1 MQPWKTREELEHQVV
16 TLTGQGLSRRA
27 TARTLK
33 VSRNT
38 VRKILTVHGKARQQA
53 SSVLAAPPER
63 APRPSKLDAFKG
75 KISELLARMPE
86 MTAQRIF
93 EELRAHDYGGGY
105 TAVKE
110 HVREIRPKALPQP
123 SLPTPIHGPGEM
135 AESDWSPYAIDF
147 LNGEHALVQIF
158 SYILNWSTRKYFG
171 VYERSDLFAL
181 MDGHTA
187 TFNRFGGAARKC
199 KYDCQKAV
207 VLGWEGQQPLY
218 NPRFLAFAT
227 YYEFR
232 PQACRPGHPNDKPKV
247 ERGFWEFERS
257 FLNGRRFRDM
267 ADLLQQLSVWLD
279 STADT
284 RVHRKLKRSSLEAFA
299 EEKPHLVPL
308 PAHPYDTARVV
319 YRVCSID
326 GFVSFNGN
334 RYAVPYE
341 QVTDLLPLR
350 ITQRE
355 LFIYS
360 ADLSQVARHEL
371 APRGAGLDVPPGGH
385 LPASHRGGADLEQ
398 LEQAFRGLGDEGE
411 RFFTGLRTSQGR
423 AAGHHARQILLLRE
437 SFTTADLCAALGHAR
452 SFGAFEHRSIER
464 ILAVRAKPRRL
475 AEYVV
480 EEFARK
486 LDEPGPDS
494 HLRDLDEYDSL
505 PITARP
511 KEDSCPDAS
520 NPQQPTTPSSG
531 SGDTS
536 SSSG

>member
-1 MQPWKTREELEHQVV
+1 MQPWKTREELEHQVII
-16 TLTGQGLSRRA
+16 LSGQGLSRRA
-27 TARTLK
+27 VARALK
-33 VSRNT
+33 ISRNT
-38 VRKILTVHGKARQQA
+38 VRKILGAHGKARQEA
-53 SSVLAAPPER
+53 PRALAVPER
-63 APRPSKLDAFKG
+63 APRPSKLDAFKE
-75 KISELLARMPE
+75 KIAELLARMPE
-86 MTAQRIF
+86 MTAQRVF
-93 EELRAHDYGGGY
+93 EELRSHEYDGGY

-110 HVREIRPKALPQP
+110 HVRRVRPKAPPQP
-123 SLPTPIHGPGEM
+123 SLPTPVHGPGEM
-135 AESDWSPYAIDF
+135 AESDWSPYTIDF
-147 LNGEHALVQIF
+147 LNGERVTVQAF
-158 SYILNWSTRKYFG
+158 SYLLTWSTRKYFG

-187 TFNRFGGAARKC
+187 AFNRFGGAARAC
-199 KYDCQKAV
+199 KYDGQKAV

-232 PQACRPGHPNDKPKV
+232 LQACRPGHPNDKPKV

-267 ADLLQQLSVWLD
+267 ADLRQQLSSWLD

-284 RVHRKLKRSSLEAFA
+284 RVHKRLKRSSLEAFA

-326 GFVSFNGN
+326 GFVSFDGN

-341 QVTDLLPLR
+341 HVTDILPLR
-350 ITQRE
+350 VTQRE

-360 ADLSQVARHEL
+360 ADLRRIACYEL

-385 LPASHRGGADLEQ
+385 LPPSHRGGADLDQ
-398 LEQAFRGLGDEGE
+398 LARAFPDLGEEGE

-423 AAGHHARQILLLRE
+423 AAGYHARQILLLRE
-437 SFTTADLCAALGHAR
+437 SFTTTDLCAALAHACA
-452 SFGAFEHRSIER
+452 FGAFEHRSIER
-464 ILAVRAKPRRL
+464 ILAARAKPRRL

-480 EEFARK
+480 EALARK

-494 HLRDLDEYDSL
+494 HLRDLNEYDNL
-505 PITARP
+505 PTTSCS
-511 KEDSCPDAS
+511 KEGSCPDA
-520 NPQQPTTPSSG
+520 NKPRPPMTPSSG